1 MKNQL
6 LIAVFAFT
14 VWACGQETPK
24 ASPEVIHNPASADT
38 TLQTEAADTNQG
50 ARIEFEK
57 TVHEFGNI
65 TEGEKAEYA
74 FKFKNTGNAQLLI
87 ANATASC
94 GCTVPS
100 YSKEPIPPQG
110 EGYIKVVFDSK
121 YRAEA
126 FEKQVTVTSNTQ
138 PTETTLYIR
147 GYVVQKAGS
156 PSNFNA
162 H

>member
-1 MKNQL
+1 MKNHL
-6 LIAVFAFT
+6 LAATIALT
-14 VWACGQETPK
+14 VWACGNETPK
-24 ASPEVIHNPASADT
+24 ASPEVIHNPVSADT
-38 TLQTEAADTNQG
+38 AVQTATADTSQG

-57 TVHEFGNI
+57 TVHDFGNI

-74 FKFKNTGNAQLLI
+74 FKFKNTGTEQLLI

-110 EGYIKVVFDSK
+110 EGYIKVVFDSQ

-126 FEKQVTVTSNTQ
+126 FEKQITVTANTQ

-147 GYVVQKAGS
+147 GYVVQKAGA
-156 PSNFNA
+156 PNNFNA